1 MKFSQIV
8 NYILSKK
15 RRKKLSII
23 DSRGVIAFSE
33 SLKQNF
39 KIEDSQKNFEI
50 CFYNQPIRF
59 VIDEMAWEPKNLSSE
74 TEEMWLIKLHSF
86 DWLNDENSAALSLN
100 QSSYLILDWLSKY
113 GNEHSKAWEPYTLSK
128 RIVSWIKWLSANQ
141 AAPEITSIVKLSV
154 SQQLKRL
161 FVDLEYCNPGN
172 HLIENI
178 RGFLAGCCL
187 LITSSQYFNNELE
200 YQLEEIIDEAINQL
214 NIQILKDG
222 AHFERSPYYHYKVL
236 EAVKD
241 IKNLAVNIS
250 KQGFLIPEIL
260 EKAQNLIMLCDDK
273 ISKMTEW
280 LEKMTFPNGEICQIS
295 DSARIK
301 VFKHSFEELTELL
314 DDSGFFIKHNSD
326 YSFILSCG
334 SPSPV
339 FLPDHSHCD
348 IFSYELEVNGN
359 RIIID
364 SGCSGYDNETL
375 RQMSRETEA
384 HNLPMVQHQE
394 QSDIWGRFNFGKR
407 AKILK
412 RVFNKEDDSLVL
424 AIEDQFRQILTRKI
438 AFSQNSIEITDELKK
453 RRMEGCFISLLH
465 LAPTIEPE
473 INQEGDENI
482 ISCKMTNES
491 KFSIITKANIRVS
504 DYISFPDFGK
514 SVGAK
519 MLILSNKE
527 AEELSYV
534 IKW

>member
-8 NYILSKK
+8 NYILSKR

-23 DSRGVIAFSE
+23 DSRGVIALSD
-33 SLKQNF
+33 SLKHNF
-39 KIEDSQKNFEI
+39 KIEDSQKSIEI
-50 CFYNQPIRF
+50 SFYNLPIRF
-59 VIDEMAWEPKNLSSE
+59 AINEITWEPKNLSSE

-86 DWLNDENSAALSLN
+86 DWLNDYNSTAFSLN
-100 QSSYLILDWLSKY
+100 QASYLILDWLSKH
-113 GNEHSKAWEPYTLSK
+113 GDEHSKVWEPYTLAR
-128 RIVSWIKWLSANQ
+128 RIVSWTKWLSANQ
-141 AAPEITSIVKLSV
+141 VAPEITSIVKLSV

-161 FVDLEYCNPGN
+161 FIDLEYSNPGN

-178 RGFLAGCCL
+178 RGFLTGCCL

-214 NIQILKDG
+214 NTQILKDG

-241 IKNLAVNIS
+241 IKIQAINIS
-250 KQGFLIPEIL
+250 KQGFLVPEIL
-260 EKAQNLIMLCDDK
+260 EKSKNLIKLCEEKTD
-273 ISKMTEW
+273 KMTEW
-280 LEKMTFPNGEICQIS
+280 LEKMTFTNGEICQFN

-301 VFKHSFEELTELL
+301 GFKHSFEELTELL
-314 DDSGFFIKHNSD
+314 EDSGFFIKHNPD

-334 SPSPV
+334 SPSPA
-339 FLPDHSHCD
+339 FLPAHSHCD
-348 IFSYELEVNGN
+348 VFSYELELKSNP
-359 RIIID
+359 IIID

-375 RQMSRETEA
+375 RQMCRETEA

-407 AKILK
+407 AKIIK
-412 RVFNKEDDSLVL
+412 RIFNKEDDTLEL
-424 AIEDQFRQILTRKI
+424 ILEDQFRQILTRKI
-438 AFSQNSIEITDELKK
+438 AFSKNSIAITDGLKK

-473 INQEGDENI
+473 ISQEGDENI
-482 ISCKMTNES
+482 ISCKMTNDS
-491 KFSIITKANIRVS
+491 KFSIITKTNIRVS